1 MTRSIPPAASQPEG
15 ATPVPA
21 PKKSLREALLN
32 KRMLACFLTGFASG
46 LPMYLLVQFIPA
58 WLRSHE
64 VDLKTIGLFGLVAF
78 PYTWKFVWAPVMDWL
93 VPPFL
98 GRRRGWMLISQ
109 LALTL
114 LMVLL
119 AFQDPIRDLNM
130 IVALVIG
137 VAFFGASQDIV
148 IDAYRR
154 ELLPDDEQGAGS
166 AFYTHAYRLSSF
178 VPGSL
183 GLILAG
189 FYPWSVAHLSIA
201 AFMGL
206 VILATLWIDESSK
219 KGDEPISFRS
229 AVIDPFKDFFSRQSI
244 NSALLIL
251 LFIFLYKFGDNM
263 ATALETPF
271 FLDMGFSTV
280 EIGSIAKVSKTIS
293 AAVGALVGGIAM
305 VRLGINRSLWVFG
318 FFQIFSILGYA
329 ALSVVG
335 YDYSMLA
342 LATAAEYFGVG
353 LGTVGLMAF
362 MARATN
368 THFTATQFALFSSLA
383 ALPRIAASSSTGFIV
398 EAVGYTQF
406 FVICFFC
413 AIPGMLLLFKVAP
426 WNGDQPVAGEPR
438 P

>member
-1 MTRSIPPAASQPEG
+1 MTQTSPP
-15 ATPVPA
+15 PVLPA
-21 PKKSLREALLN
+21 KKTLSEALLN

-46 LPMYLLVQFIPA
+46 LPLYLLVQFVPA

-64 VDLKTIGLFGLVAF
+64 VDLATIGLFSLMTF
-78 PYTWKFVWAPVMDWL
+78 PYTWKFLWAPVMDWF

-109 LALTL
+109 VALTL
-114 LMVLL
+114 FMVLL
-119 AFQDPIRDLNM
+119 AFQDPTQDLTV
-130 IVALVIG
+130 IVILVAC
-137 VAFFGASQDIV
+137 VAFFSASQDIV

-154 ELLPDDEQGAGS
+154 ELLPEDELGAGS
-166 AFYTHAYRLSSF
+166 AFYTHAYRIASF

-183 GLILAG
+183 GLIVAG

-206 VILATLWIDESSK
+206 IILATLWIDESSK
-219 KGDEPISFRS
+219 KGDEPVSFRA
-229 AVIDPFKDFFSRQSI
+229 AVVDPFKDFFGRQTM

-280 EIGSIAKVSKTIS
+280 EIGSIAKVSKTIG

-305 VRLGINRSLWVFG
+305 VKLGINRSLWIFG

-335 YDYSMLA
+335 YNYSMLA
-342 LATAAEYFGVG
+342 VATGAEYFGVG
-353 LGTVGLMAF
+353 LGTVGLMAY

-383 ALPRIAASSSTGFIV
+383 ALPRIAASSTTGFIV
-398 EAVGYTQF
+398 EAVGYTWF
-406 FVICFFC
+406 FFICFIC
-413 AIPGMLLLFKVAP
+413 AFPGMLLLLKVAP
-426 WNGDQPVAGEPR
+426 WNGAQTRAAESDL
-438 P
+438 